1 MMSSAPSASAVA
13 GPTLVPAAGRSQS
26 SNKISTTR
34 DQPSETDESWLE
46 DWELLTE
53 LEDWELLTLPS
64 DRWPA
69 SAAAGPEGM
78 VASTGPVEAARA
90 RPKPPAPKPPGPAP
104 APVRPPNLKESCSQH
119 VPSSSTAHVAAAGPE
134 GMIASTGPVEAAH
147 ARPKPPAPKPP
158 GPVPPAPVRPANL
171 KESCSCCQHVP
182 SKAPPPGLR

>member
-1 MMSSAPSASAVA
+1 MSSAPSASAVA
-13 GPTLVPAAGRSQS
+13 GPTLVAAAGRSQS

-69 SAAAGPEGM
+69 SAAAGPSAFVFVFGSSSTAHVKESMEDLHTDQSVSLQRPSASAAAGPEGM
-78 VASTGPVEAARA
+78 IARWEREAARA
-90 RPKPPAPKPPGPAP
+90 RPKPPAP
-104 APVRPPNLKESCSQH
+104 
-119 VPSSSTAHVAAAGPE
+119 
-134 GMIASTGPVEAAH
+134 
-147 ARPKPPAPKPP
+147 
-158 GPVPPAPVRPANL
+158 VPPAPERPANL